1 VRFVT
6 DSGSTPGKGAP
17 APWALKA
24 TPPAEP
30 APTAVLPAVGGSAPE
45 QPGGGPRRRRGAL
58 LWAALAVVLIAA
70 GVGVGLF
77 LTREDAS
84 TSGGES
90 AASSE
95 DVGSAPFGSA
105 QQFDADR
112 SSGSGDEGG
121 DAAASPSVRPT
132 PSAEP
137 SGTASGDLGLGV
149 PMSTPACD
157 GSFMVF
163 LGAATDPA
171 AYAADVR
178 ALMSSRPGAMY
189 TLTRGGCSSMR
200 QQLDDGSLIYAV
212 YVGPYPDQA
221 TACAARSAVGG
232 SAYVKRM
239 DNSTPATQLWQC

>member
-1 VRFVT
+1 MT
-6 DSGSTPGKGAP
+6 DSGSTPGKGSP

-24 TPPAEP
+24 TPPAERT
-30 APTAVLPAVGGSAPE
+30 PTAVLPAGGGTPPE

-58 LWAALAVVLIAA
+58 LWAVLAVVLVAA
-70 GVGVGLF
+70 GVGIGLF

-84 TSGGES
+84 SSGEES
-90 AASSE
+90 SAST
-95 DVGSAPFGSA
+95 DDGGSAPFGSS

-112 SSGSGDEGG
+112 SSGSEDE
-121 DAAASPSVRPT
+121 DAAQSTAPT
-132 PSAEP
+132 PSAQP
-137 SGTASGDLGLGV
+137 SGTAAGDLGLGV
-149 PMSTPACD
+149 PISTPACD

-171 AYAADVR
+171 AHAADVQ

-189 TLTRGGCSSMR
+189 TLTRGGCTSMR

-239 DNSTPATQLWQC
+239 DNNTPATQLWQC